1 MRDYTAGVRN
11 WQGVAAVLLAALVS
25 VSCGGVA
32 GQSNAVS
39 GNNPANL
46 TLNTSSIDFGSVA
59 VGSTKTSPIT
69 LTNASDAGSASVTF
83 SQVNV
88 TGTGFSAST
97 APLPIALAPGQS
109 STITLTFAPKSA
121 GTLTGSLSITVVG
134 AADPAVVA
142 LTGVGVGVGQ
152 LAVSPATLNF
162 GSVAVGSS
170 QNQTGTLIAGSSNI
184 SVSSA
189 AWTGQGYSLSG
200 ISFPVTIQAGKS
212 LAFTVTFAP
221 QAAGS
226 APGSVSFLSNATN
239 SPTNEAFTGTGTQS
253 QAVQHTVHLSW
264 SASTSSVAGY
274 YVYRGTVS
282 GGPYSKLNST
292 VETATAYADS
302 TVQSGSTYYY
312 VVTSVDSSQT
322 ESGYSNQVSANVP
335 TP

>member
-1 MRDYTAGVRN
+1 MRDYRAGVRN
-11 WQGVAAVLLAALVS
+11 WQGLGAVLLAAAVS
-25 VSCGGVA
+25 ISCGGVA
-32 GQSNAVS
+32 GQSNSVT

-46 TLNTSSIDFGSVA
+46 TLNTSSIDFGSVS

-109 STITLTFAPKSA
+109 STITLTFAPKAA

-134 AADPAVVA
+134 ASDPATVS
-142 LTGVGVGVGQ
+142 LTGVGVGAGQ
-152 LAVSPATLNF
+152 LAVSPTTLNF

-170 QNQTGTLIAGSSNI
+170 KNLTGTLIAGSSNV

-189 AWTGQGYSLSG
+189 AWSGQGYSLSG

-212 LAFTVTFAP
+212 LTFTVTFAP

-226 APGSVSFLSNATN
+226 APGSVSFASNASN
-239 SPTNEAFTGTGTQS
+239 SPTNETFTGTGTAQGT
-253 QAVQHTVHLSW
+253 QHTVNLSW
-264 SASTSSVAGY
+264 AASASSVAGY

-282 GGPYSKLNST
+282 GGPYSKMNST
-292 VETATAYADS
+292 LDTATNYADS

-312 VVTSVDSSQT
+312 VVTSVDSSQM
-322 ESGYSNQVSANVP
+322 ESTYSNQVTAAIP